1 MTPLLASVGLASGVV
16 CLCLLVWLIRAA
28 PGLGWLEPVGRQ
40 AHNQHA
46 SPVPNIGGVAIFWGI
61 VVATLAWVVVIWV
74 GPLALW
80 DTPSR
85 SLGAMRD
92 RSAESGVLL
101 AAIAAIHL
109 LGLWDDRRP
118 LGPWLK
124 LGGQAAIAGFVVV
137 FAEARVLEA
146 LGTWFGGAGVALSVL
161 LSVLWLI
168 VTMNALNFMDNM
180 DGLAGGVAAIC
191 AAIFLAISAVTG
203 QWASAAWSAAL
214 LGATVAF
221 LLLNF
226 PPARVF
232 MGDNGSMLLGLM
244 LGAIA
249 MKTTYLGGEAS
260 VGGAWYGV
268 LVPIVV
274 LAVPL
279 YDFTSV
285 TLLRL
290 ARGVSPLTGDHNHF
304 SHRLVRMGMTR
315 RTAVLVIWLCVLA
328 TGLSG
333 VMLPRLE
340 GWQAALV
347 GLQTLAVLAVLATLE
362 FAADR
367 RSPR

>member
-1 MTPLLASVGLASGVV
+1 MTSLLASVGLLASVV
-16 CLCLLVWLIRAA
+16 CLTLLVWLIRAA

-46 SPVPNIGGVAIFWGI
+46 TPVPNIGGVAIFWGI
-61 VVATLAWVVVIWV
+61 VVATLAWVVLAWV
-74 GPLALW
+74 GPMWWWEEYNASMAAL
-80 DTPSR
+80 R
-85 SLGAMRD
+85 GQ
-92 RSAESGVLL
+92 SAASGVLL
-101 AAIAAIHL
+101 VAVAGIHL

-137 FAEARVLEA
+137 FAQARVLEA
-146 LGTWFGGAGVALSVL
+146 LETWFGVAGLAASVL
-161 LSVLWLI
+161 ISVLWLI

-191 AAIFLAISAVTG
+191 GAIFLANSTVTG

-214 LGATVAF
+214 VGATIGF
-221 LLLNF
+221 LVLNF

-232 MGDNGSMLLGLM
+232 MGDSGSMLLGLL
-244 LGAIA
+244 LGVIA
-249 MKTTYLGGEAS
+249 MKTTYVGEGATQ
-260 VGGAWYGV
+260 GAWYGV

-279 YDFTSV
+279 YDSTSV

-290 ARGVSPLTGDHNHF
+290 ARGASPLTGDHNHF

-315 RTAVLVIWLCVLA
+315 RTAVLLIWLCVLA

-333 VMLPRLE
+333 VMLPRLA

-347 GLQTLAVLAVLATLE
+347 VVQTLAVLAVLAVLE

-367 RSPR
+367 RAKR